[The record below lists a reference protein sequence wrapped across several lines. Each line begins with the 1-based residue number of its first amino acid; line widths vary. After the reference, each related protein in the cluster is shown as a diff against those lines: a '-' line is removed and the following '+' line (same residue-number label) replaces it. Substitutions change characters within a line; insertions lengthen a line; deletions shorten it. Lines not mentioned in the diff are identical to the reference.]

1 MIRNRYVDFA
11 HKAANVWKLTVAKLE
26 LNAYSTNGRIPWIWT
41 FWKPTVDFAC
51 YSSKLEE
58 FDTLTLTRPLIIIKQ
73 RDDTK
78 YYIQSTAFL
87 ILILPNQKFRLGIH
101 FNLLSRFYLGTVC
114 CFLKCYEIC
123 TYLDIPITRVITIS
137 ELP

>member
-1 MIRNRYVDFA
+1 MKINCYQIGIKESKFREVLYTICALCKVFENP
-11 HKAANVWKLTVAKLE
+11 L
-26 LNAYSTNGRIPWIWT
+26 WILL
-41 FWKPTVDFAC
+41 C

-123 TYLDIPITRVITIS
+123 TYLGSIPITRVITIS
-137 ELP
+137 ALP

>member
-1 MIRNRYVDFA
+1 MVYTFLNLDFF
-11 HKAANVWKLTVAKLE
+11 KVFENPL
-26 LNAYSTNGRIPWIWT
+26 WILL
-41 FWKPTVDFAC
+41 C

-123 TYLDIPITRVITIS
+123 TYLGSMPKYYKGA
-137 ELP
+137 LPSS

>member
-1 MIRNRYVDFA
+1 MHIVQMVYNSLNLDFL
-11 HKAANVWKLTVAKLE
+11 KLFENPL
-26 LNAYSTNGRIPWIWT
+26 WILL
-41 FWKPTVDFAC
+41 C

-123 TYLDIPITRVITIS
+123 TYLDIPDHLFLSTIYVLKFWIIFLES
-137 ELP
+137 IKHLKLL